1 MRWITRHSFR
11 QLLCVVNPRDL
22 LIPLVDYATS
32 RDFRSLSFCF
42 YLFFLVWKDG
52 EGFFFPHVLWVAA
65 LNLLVFCPRI
75 FPCPAVG
82 FVYLTGL
89 STNELLQLSTRIF
102 LSTAA
107 IFFFT
112 SLFVVFSY
120 SGSEKRSQRG
130 RKAKTSVCTHAHVLV
145 FLLLLLLFYPPP
157 PCSSTMIYRMADQ

>member
-1 MRWITRHSFR
+1 
-11 QLLCVVNPRDL
+11 
-22 LIPLVDYATS
+22 
-32 RDFRSLSFCF
+32 
-42 YLFFLVWKDG
+42 
-52 EGFFFPHVLWVAA
+52 VAA

-75 FPCPAVG
+75 FPCPATG

-120 SGSEKRSQRG
+120 SGTEKRSQRG

-157 PCSSTMIYRMADQ
+157 LFFYDDIQDGRSIKRGRLRFREVVLWG